1 VAVVE
6 IQGTNGEQVDNGSQ
20 SQIAELAKQVSEV
33 KETLHILIS
42 QIQMLRSELKN
53 LENKRRKK
61 KRGAFCCCRD
71 SFVTPTFLLCSR
83 RPLNLP
89 HS

>member
-42 QIQMLRSELKN
+42 QIQMVRSELK
-53 LENKRRKK
+53 K
-61 KRGAFCCCRD
+61 
-71 SFVTPTFLLCSR
+71 
-83 RPLNLP
+83 
-89 HS
+89 